1 MKKVAIGT
9 LDDVVGEDN
18 VNDDSSRQ
26 GAGMAN
32 NDVVD
37 ENAGNDADDD
47 ENQHVAKEV
56 VLSWTDLN
64 RWVQEKALTDRLN
77 QDPGACFC
85 RIPGIYCP

>member
-1 MKKVAIGT
+1 MNKVASGT

-56 VLSWTDLN
+56 VLSWTST
-64 RWVQEKALTDRLN
+64 V
-77 QDPGACFC
+77 GC
-85 RIPGIYCP
+85 RKKL

>member
-56 VLSWTDLN
+56 VLSCTS
-64 RWVQEKALTDRLN
+64 TI
-77 QDPGACFC
+77 GC
-85 RIPGIYCP
+85 RKKL